1 MKFLITGHS
10 EFSIGMQSALAMIT
24 GELED
29 VIIIPFLAEETVD
42 EYRQK
47 VAAEIQMFDQAICF
61 TDLLGGTPFK
71 TCVEFSEEKDQVFVV
86 SGTNLGMLLEGL
98 MMRNSVTDSFEIAET
113 VVQAGKSNIM
123 LFEKNNETEE
133 LPEEGI

>member
-1 MKFLITGHS
+1 MVPHLKPVLNS
-10 EFSIGMQSALAMIT
+10 LRKRSS
-24 GELED
+24 
-29 VIIIPFLAEETVD
+29 
-42 EYRQK
+42 
-47 VAAEIQMFDQAICF
+47 
-61 TDLLGGTPFK
+61 
-71 TCVEFSEEKDQVFVV
+71 FVV

-123 LFEKNNETEE
+123 LLKNNETEE

>member
-1 MKFLITGHS
+1 M
-10 EFSIGMQSALAMIT
+10 
-24 GELED
+24 
-29 VIIIPFLAEETVD
+29 
-42 EYRQK
+42 
-47 VAAEIQMFDQAICF
+47 
-61 TDLLGGTPFK
+61 
-71 TCVEFSEEKDQVFVV
+71 

-123 LFEKNNETEE
+123 LLKNNETEE

>member
-1 MKFLITGHS
+1 
-10 EFSIGMQSALAMIT
+10 
-24 GELED
+24 
-29 VIIIPFLAEETVD
+29 
-42 EYRQK
+42 
-47 VAAEIQMFDQAICF
+47 MFDQVICF

-123 LFEKNNETEE
+123 LLKNNETEE